1 MLLGHDERF
10 FQEKG
15 GYNTAREI
23 NQQPDVWLK
32 LFETLKDEKQDIYD
46 FLTPLFANKHIRII
60 LTGAGT
66 SAFVGYSSAGYLRKT
81 LGLNIEAIDTTD
93 IVSAPKDYLSKDRET
108 LIISHARSGD
118 IPESVATINLAKEL
132 IDNVHFL
139 NITCN
144 PSGQLFK
151 EAAGEENSL
160 NILMPEATNDLGFA
174 MTSSFTSMLLAELM
188 LPHIKDIEK
197 WESLFVKLSQEAR
210 RILSEDVSAIQEI
223 ASNDYNRLVYLGSGG
238 LKGCATEAA
247 LKTLELTH
255 GVVNTSSNSYLG
267 FRHGPKSVINDST
280 LLGFFV
286 SSDPYTQRYE
296 MDLINEVIADGGV
309 RKLVGFFPYDKT
321 LDGLDYAFCLR
332 NDFSNVDVAF
342 LTPVYIVYAQ
352 MLGIFKSVQLG
363 ITPDNPN
370 PEGHVNRVVKGV
382 RIYDFQQKR

>member
-10 FQEKG
+10 FQDKG

-32 LFETLKDEKQDIYD
+32 LFETLKGEKQNICD
-46 FLTPLFANKHIRII
+46 FLTPLFSNKHIRII

-66 SAFVGYSSAGYLRKT
+66 SAFVGYSSAGYLRRA

-93 IVSAPKDYLSKDRET
+93 IVSAPKDYLFKDRET

-118 IPESVATINLAKEL
+118 SPESVATIKLAKEL

-151 EAAGEENSL
+151 EAAHEENSL

-174 MTSSFTSMLLAELM
+174 MTSSFTSMLLAEIM
-188 LPHIKDIEK
+188 LPHIKDIER
-197 WESLFVKLSQEAR
+197 WESLFAKLSQEAK

-223 ASNDYNRLVYLGSGG
+223 ANNDYNRLVYLGSGC

-255 GVVNTSSNSYLG
+255 GVVNTNSNSFLG

-286 SSDPYTQRYE
+286 STDPYTQRYE
-296 MDLINEVIADGGV
+296 MDLINEVIADGGE
-309 RKLVGFFPYDKT
+309 RKLVGFFPYNKT
-321 LDGLDYAFCLR
+321 LSGLDYAFCLK
-332 NDFSNVDVAF
+332 NDFSDVDAAF
-342 LTPVYIVYAQ
+342 LTPVYIIYAQ
-352 MLGIFKSVQLG
+352 LLGIFKSLQLG

-382 RIYDFQQKR
+382 RIYDL